1 MDARTQKHIDD
12 IEEFAELHAQRAELV
27 RQRDALRA
35 CLVGMLPQLRL
46 ADQWLGLCN
55 SVSLENKARNAIG
68 TADRIGS

>member
-35 CLVGMLPQLRL
+35 CLVGMLPKLRE

-55 SVSLENKARNAIG
+55 TLSLENKALNSIRK
-68 TADRIGS
+68 ADGVAP